1 MADAKQYKDIAD
13 RYQISAKDLNET
25 VHEVSAFAAYHAFE
39 SIGSAWL
46 RQIGRKVPTSHRSK
60 LREFSV
66 RSKSL
71 RTGLSIAKMAIL
83 LEGIR
88 NKLLYPFL
96 TSQGVYEVPKKAL
109 TKEEA
114 KKLVRRIGGIVRAVS
129 RQL

>member
-1 MADAKQYKDIAD
+1 MADAKQYKNIAD
-13 RYQISAKDLNET
+13 RYQTSANDLKET

-60 LREFSV
+60 LREFAV
-66 RSKSL
+66 RSKPL
-71 RTGLSIAKMAIL
+71 KPGLSIAQMAIL

-96 TSQGVYEVPKKAL
+96 TPQGIYEVPKKAL
-109 TKEEA
+109 TKKESKE
-114 KKLVRRIGGIVRAVS
+114 LVRRIGGIVRAVS